1 MGMSRAMVVLSVCA
15 ACAVAVACLP
25 GCTGSDQSSSSASP
39 TKPAA
44 KPSAD
49 PSSGHSHD
57 HHSHDAGP
65 HEGTISDWGG
75 GKYHVEFTVDHDKK
89 ETIVYVLDGDANTPV
104 AVKAGTVLLS
114 IADPKFQVELKAKP
128 LEGEA
133 AGSSSRFVGTHDSLG
148 IVKEFQGTI
157 SAEVDG
163 TPYVAD
169 FKEEPHSHD

>member
-1 MGMSRAMVVLSVCA
+1 MRVSCAWIVATVCFATATCLS
-15 ACAVAVACLP
+15 
-25 GCTGSDQSSSSASP
+25 GCTGSDQPTVSSPP

-44 KPSAD
+44 APKAAEHD
-49 PSSGHSHD
+49 HD

-65 HEGTISDWGG
+65 HDGTIADWGG

-89 ETIVYVLDGDANTPV
+89 ETIVYVLDGEANTPV
-104 AVKAGTVLLS
+104 AVKAGTVLLN
-114 IADPKFQVELKAKP
+114 IVDPKFQVELKAKP

-133 AGSSSRFVGTHDSLG
+133 EGSSSRFVGTHDSLG

-169 FKEEPHSHD
+169 FKEEPHSHN

>member
-1 MGMSRAMVVLSVCA
+1 MPASGPDS
-15 ACAVAVACLP
+15 
-25 GCTGSDQSSSSASP
+25 QSSSSASP

-44 KPSAD
+44 KPAAKPSAD
-49 PSSGHSHD
+49 PGSGHSHD

-163 TPYVAD
+163 TPYVAE
-169 FKEEPHSHD
+169 FKEEPHSHK

>member
-1 MGMSRAMVVLSVCA
+1 MAISRALVVMTVCA

-25 GCTGSDQSSSSASP
+25 GCTGSDQSSSSAPP

-44 KPSAD
+44 TPGDA
-49 PSSGHSHD
+49 GHGHD

-114 IADPKFQVELKAKP
+114 IADPTFQVELKAKP

-148 IVKEFQGTI
+148 IVKEFQGSI

-163 TPYVAD
+163 TPYVAE
-169 FKEEPHSHD
+169 FKEKPHSHK